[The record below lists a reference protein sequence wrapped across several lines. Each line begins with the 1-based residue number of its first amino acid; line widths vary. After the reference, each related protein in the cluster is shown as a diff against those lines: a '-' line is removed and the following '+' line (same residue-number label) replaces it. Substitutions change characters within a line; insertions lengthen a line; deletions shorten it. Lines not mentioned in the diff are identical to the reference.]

1 MPDFGPEHDRVLIC
15 GSPAMLAESSQ
26 MLNDMGFKESPK
38 MGVPGDYAIER
49 AFVEK

>member
-1 MPDFGPEHDRVLIC
+1 
-15 GSPAMLAESSQ
+15 MLAESSQ

-49 AFVEK
+49 AFVERQTPMLHKNGK